1 MWGAFVPSYADAP
14 RESPRRPK
22 RVLRIVMGIT
32 SFLERRSRPF
42 VVTAALLLVALL
54 GVLDY
59 LNGPEV
65 SLLIFYVVPVFVAA
79 WYGGRRAGLVAC
91 AASGLSWLFVAYATS
106 HHFSNPVIAY
116 WNATVRLGFIV
127 ILAHFVASFRRSLVQ
142 ERLLA
147 RTDYLTAAFN
157 GRSFAEA
164 AASEISRA
172 DRHGHT
178 FSVAFMDVDDFK
190 LVNDRL
196 GHSAGDRLLRLI
208 ADTVRENV
216 RAVDVVAR
224 LGGDE
229 FAVLMPETDER
240 AAQIVIRRVR
250 RELLEAARKEGW
262 PVTFSAGIITWVEPP
277 AGVDEML
284 RAADE
289 LMYAAKRHGKNTV
302 RHSVSPRPAHAA

>member
-1 MWGAFVPSYADAP
+1 MLPAKAP
-14 RESPRRPK
+14 AAASASPRTYMM
-22 RVLRIVMGIT
+22 LT
-32 SFLERRSRPF
+32 SFLERRSRHF
-42 VVTAALLLVALL
+42 VVSAALLLVSLL

-59 LNGPEV
+59 LNGPDF

-79 WYGGRRAGLVAC
+79 WYAGRGAGLLTC
-91 AASGLSWLFVAYATS
+91 AASGLAWLFVAYATS
-106 HHFSNPVIAY
+106 HHFSHPLIAY
-116 WNATVRLGFIV
+116 WNAAVRLGFIV
-127 ILAHFVASFRRSLVQ
+127 ILAHLVASFRRSLAQ

-164 AASEISRA
+164 AEAEVNRA
-172 DRHGHT
+172 RRHGHT

-196 GHSAGDRLLRLI
+196 GHSAGDRLLRLV
-208 ADTVRENV
+208 ADTVRANV

-240 AAQIVIRRVR
+240 AAQVVIRRVR
-250 RELLEAARKEGW
+250 RQLREAARKEGW
-262 PVTFSAGIITWVEPP
+262 PVTFSAGVITWVEPP
-277 AGVDEML
+277 NGVDEML

>member
-1 MWGAFVPSYADAP
+1 MS
-14 RESPRRPK
+14 
-22 RVLRIVMGIT
+22 LT
-32 SFLERRSRPF
+32 SFLERRSRRF
-42 VVTAALLLVALL
+42 VVTAALLLVSLL

-59 LNGPEV
+59 LNGPDV
-65 SLLIFYVVPVFVAA
+65 SLLIFYVVPVFVAS
-79 WYGGRRAGLVAC
+79 WYVGRRAGLLAC
-91 AASGLSWLFVAYATS
+91 AASGLSWFIVAYATS
-106 HHFSNPVIAY
+106 QHFTNPLIAY
-116 WNATVRLGFIV
+116 WNAAVRLGFIV
-127 ILAHFVASFRRSLVQ
+127 ILTHLVASFRRSLVQ

-147 RTDYLTAAFN
+147 RTDYLTGAFN

-164 AASEISRA
+164 AEAEVVRA
-172 DRHGHT
+172 QRHGHT

-196 GHSAGDRLLRLI
+196 GHSAGDRLLRLV
-208 ADTVRENV
+208 ADTVRANV
-216 RAVDVVAR
+216 RALDVVAR

-240 AAQIVIRRVR
+240 AAQVVIRRVR
-250 RELLEAARKEGW
+250 RELLEAARREGW

-302 RHSVSPRPAHAA
+302 RHSVSPLPAHAA